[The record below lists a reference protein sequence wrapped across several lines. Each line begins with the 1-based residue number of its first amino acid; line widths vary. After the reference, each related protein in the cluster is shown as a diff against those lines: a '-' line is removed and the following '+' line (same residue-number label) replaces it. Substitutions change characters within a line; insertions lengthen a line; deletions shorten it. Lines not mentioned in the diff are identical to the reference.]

1 MAAIGNQQKYWGE
14 ANANN
19 ANAST
24 YVNKIKGLSCEQLQS
39 RALLVHVAVCN
50 GSVMGGLIG
59 NAAAPGVGAVP
70 GFIIGAS
77 VGLVGSLAANNI
89 YDFVEYRDYKAKLT
103 KGARDSLES
112 VVLERLGE
120 DAQCAIGQE
129 VAVFPVKIDGEPQIY
144 ERAAIEKWLVKNGT
158 SPMSR
163 KPCNMAD
170 VKPSFE
176 HMARLGKACDE
187 VLNDPQERDKLHEH
201 ELKGLVILR
210 AGVLQIVEDVYEKN
224 LNALIE
230 DKKQK
235 KITPRQFAEK
245 VAEMAEFADP
255 IIGEEAAANR
265 R

>member
-1 MAAIGNQQKYWGE
+1 MAAIGNQQKYWGQG
-14 ANANN
+14 NANN
-19 ANAST
+19 ANELT
-24 YVNKIKGLSCEQLQS
+24 YVNKIKGLSCEQLQN
-39 RALLVHVAVCN
+39 RALLVHVAMCN
-50 GSVMGGLIG
+50 GSALGGFIG

-70 GFIIGAS
+70 GLIIGAS
-77 VGLVGSLAANNI
+77 VGLVGALAANNM
-89 YDFVEYRDYKAKLT
+89 YDFVEYRDYKAKLS

-120 DAQCAIGQE
+120 DSQCSIGQE
-129 VAVFPVKIDGEPQIY
+129 VAVFPVKIDGEPHIY
-144 ERAAIEKWLVKNGT
+144 ERSAIQKWLVKNGT

-163 KPCNMAD
+163 KPCSMAD

-187 VLNDPQERDKLHEH
+187 VLNEPQERAKLKEH
-201 ELKGLVILR
+201 ELKGLTILR
-210 AGVLQIVEDVYEKN
+210 AGVLQVVEDVYEKN

-235 KITPRQFAEK
+235 RITPRQFAEK
-245 VAEMAEFADP
+245 VAEMADFADP